1 MQTRTMW
8 VAGLMLIAF
17 AAQSEAAGLG
27 GMPGLTSSRIWH
39 VGLAGGMSVPI
50 GDTKD
55 ALKNGFHGQGFFSI
69 DTPHLPIGLKAS
81 LNYSHFDFKPPA
93 AGSTGGATS
102 GTGTILSGL
111 ANGQYHLLPGPIR
124 PYIIAGV
131 GAFSVGSEVNSGGTE
146 TKDSKVHFGVNG
158 GAGLDFHLGSI
169 RGFVEGRYD
178 NIFTEKGLNSNLSA
192 DNIKTQ
198 VIPVS
203 LGLIF

>member
-1 MQTRTMW
+1 MQARTMW
-8 VAGLMLIAF
+8 VTGLVLIAF
-17 AAQSEAAGLG
+17 AAQSEA

-39 VGLAGGMSVPI
+39 VGLAGGMSMPI

-69 DTPHLPIGLKAS
+69 DTPRLPIGLKAS
-81 LNYSHFDFKPPA
+81 VNYDHFDLKQNFGP
-93 AGSTGGATS
+93 GGNGVPYS

-111 ANGQYHLLPGPIR
+111 ANGQFHLLPGPIR
-124 PYIIAGV
+124 PYITAGV
-131 GAFSVGSEVNSGGTE
+131 GAFSVASEVNSGGTQ
-146 TKDSKVHFGVNG
+146 TKDSKVHFGLNG
-158 GAGLDFHLGSI
+158 GAGLDFRLGSI

-178 NIFTEKGLNSNLSA
+178 NIFTDKGLNSNLSG